1 MSKNWTS
8 IGCGLASLGAY
19 AGALTAVFK
28 GYPHA
33 LENACPDGAPAPAAF
48 WPLLL
53 AAVGLAVVAF
63 AVRPTE
69 RNEHGARSG
78 AAVFV
83 LLLVVA
89 MPLAA
94 LVTAFGFEVSYACW
108 E

>member
-1 MSKNWTS
+1 MSKKWLT
-8 IGCGLASLGAY
+8 IGCGLAALAAY
-19 AGALTAVFK
+19 AGALTAAFK
-28 GYPHA
+28 GYAHA

-53 AAVGLAVVAF
+53 AAVGLALVAF
-63 AVRPTE
+63 ALRPTE

-78 AAVFV
+78 AAVFA
-83 LLLVVA
+83 LFLVVA
-89 MPLAA
+89 LPLAA

>member
-1 MSKNWTS
+1 MPKKWAT
-8 IGCGLASLGAY
+8 IGCGIASLAAY

-48 WPLLL
+48 WPLSL

-63 AVRPTE
+63 ALRPTGRDDDRA
-69 RNEHGARSG
+69 RNG
-78 AAVFV
+78 AAMFA
-83 LLLVVA
+83 LILVVA
-89 MPLAA
+89 MPLAV